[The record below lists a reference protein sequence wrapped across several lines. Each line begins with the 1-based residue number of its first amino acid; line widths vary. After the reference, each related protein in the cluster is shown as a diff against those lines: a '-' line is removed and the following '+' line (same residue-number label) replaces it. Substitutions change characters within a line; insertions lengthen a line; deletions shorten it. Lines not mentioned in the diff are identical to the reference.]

1 MLARPRVNT
10 VKHFPLAVTNERQL
24 MAETHL
30 EFMAKFD
37 DERKQLVEALLKV
50 VAEECPTLTETIK
63 WNAPTYCYYGKNRL
77 TIMLHKKDR
86 VGLILHTGARPKENK
101 KAPHL
106 FTDDTGLLEWNSNI
120 RATISFF
127 DLNDFLSKRDLF
139 KKAVKRWIEE
149 TKDL

>member
-1 MLARPRVNT
+1 MTNTHQEFLVN
-10 VKHFPLAVTNERQL
+10 FYDN
-24 MAETHL
+24 
-30 EFMAKFD
+30 
-37 DERKQLVEALLKV
+37 RKPLVEAILSTIN
-50 VAEECPTLTETIK
+50 EELPIITGTIK
-63 WNAPTYCYYGKNRL
+63 WNAPNFCYNGKDRL

-86 VGLILHTGARPKENK
+86 VSLILHAGARPKEDK

-106 FTDDTGLLEWNSNI
+106 YSDDTELLEWNSNI

-127 DLNDFLSKRDLF
+127 DLTDFLSKRNLF